1 MMTIRKSD
9 ERGQANHGWLDAR
22 HSFSFADYYDPAWLG
37 FRSLRVLNDDRIAP
51 GGGFGMH
58 PHRDMEIITF
68 VLTGALAHQDS
79 MGHGSIIQAGDFQYM
94 SAGSGVRHSEFNA
107 SDRETVRLLQI
118 WIQPDQQGAPPRYAE
133 KSFRA
138 AAPGQLHL
146 VASRSGRAGS
156 FEIRQDAD
164 LYLARLKP
172 GDSIA
177 HTLKPQRHAWVQVAE
192 GEVTLNGQ
200 TLREGDSAA
209 VSEERALTFQG
220 KTAAQVLLFDLN

>member
-1 MMTIRKSD
+1 MTIRKSD

-94 SAGSGVRHSEFNA
+94 SAGSGVRHSEFNS
-107 SDRETVRLLQI
+107 SDRETLRLLQI
-118 WIQPDQQGAPPRYAE
+118 WIQPDQPGAAPRYAE

-146 VASRSGRAGS
+146 VASKSGRDGS

-209 VSEERALTFQG
+209 ISEERALTFQG